1 MKTIIGL
8 EIHVQLNTS
17 AKLFCECPTDYGH
30 AEANTNICP
39 ICSGQPGGKPMSINK
54 QAISHVLKIAKMLGT
69 KPEIDKGI
77 FVQRKHYFY
86 PDLPSGYQRTSK
98 PVAKDGKLNGIG
110 IWEVHFEEDPGRY
123 ELKKGLVDYNR
134 SGVPLVEIVTAPDMK
149 SPDDAREFLGKL
161 ESYLRY
167 FNVINET
174 EVGTM
179 RIDANISQE
188 GSARVEIKN
197 INSFS
202 NVFDALSFEI
212 KRQRTQIEQGVTI
225 VQETRH
231 FDENSGITVRM
242 RKKETADDYRYVPD
256 PDIAPISFSAADWD
270 AAGKAVAELPDARA
284 ERIAREHKI
293 TLDDAKV
300 LTIEREFADIYEQL
314 INERRFEHQKLANWM
329 RGPLKKQL
337 NYRNLLF
344 RNSGLAE
351 KHVGE
356 LYEMFSTGKVTDK
369 AADSILIRMLD
380 MDILVK
386 ARETGKYV
394 ELKDTPENIAKDLG
408 LLRTTDSVAI
418 KAACEQA
425 IAENQKAVDDYKAG
439 NAKSIFFLVGKVM
452 QKTKG
457 TADAKEIEKAITE
470 LIR

>member
-8 EIHVQLNTS
+8 EIHVQLNTK
-17 AKLFCECPTDYGH
+17 AKLFCECPTNYGH
-30 AEANTNICP
+30 AEANSNICP
-39 ICSGQPGGKPMSINK
+39 ICAGQPGGKPMQMNGE
-54 QAISHVLKIAKMLGT
+54 AISHVLKIASMLKA
-69 KPEIDKGI
+69 KPELDKDV

-123 ELKKGLVDYNR
+123 ELKKGFVDYNR
-134 SGVPLVEIVTAPDMK
+134 SGVPLVEIVTAPDMR
-149 SPDDAREFLGKL
+149 SPEDAREFLGKL
-161 ESYLRY
+161 EQYLRY

-202 NVFDALSFEI
+202 NVYDALSFEI
-212 KRQRTQIEQGVTI
+212 KRQRTQIEQGVKI

-231 FDENSGITVRM
+231 FDENSGITVRL

-256 PDIAPISFSAADWD
+256 PDISPISFSAAQWK
-270 AAGKAVAELPDARA
+270 AAADAVAELPDARA
-284 ERIAREHKI
+284 ARLASQYGI
-293 TLDDAKV
+293 TPADAGV
-300 LTIEREFADIYEQL
+300 IVIEKEFADAYERL
-314 INERRFEHQKLANWM
+314 VKERKFDAQKFANWM
-329 RGPLKKQL
+329 RGPLRKQL

-344 RNSGLAE
+344 RNSGLTA
-351 KHVGE
+351 KHAGE
-356 LYEMFSTGKVTDK
+356 LYEMFSTGQVTDK
-369 AADSILIRMLD
+369 AADQILIGMLD
-380 MDILVK
+380 TDILIK
-386 ARETGKYV
+386 ARESGAYV
-394 ELKDTPENIAKDLG
+394 ELRDTPRNVANDLG
-408 LLRTTDSVAI
+408 LLKSSDSGAL

-425 IAENQKAVDDYKAG
+425 VKENQKAVSDYKAG

-457 TADAKEIEKAITE
+457 TADAREIEET
-470 LIR
+470 IREMIG